1 MDLSKYVNFEILPNL
16 PVLGKQYGKLIP
28 QIKQEIARLNQ
39 MELATTVKNG
49 GSKEIK
55 VGDETITLS
64 EENLLVT
71 MQGKEGFAFG
81 GNGTIGVVIDTTIT
95 EELKKEGYV
104 REIISK
110 VQNLRKERGFE
121 VLDRINLYV
130 SGNQMLENIIK
141 ENEETIKKETL
152 TLEIINRESQQHC
165 TECNINGE
173 KVNIG
178 VEVAK

>member
-1 MDLSKYVNFEILPNL
+1 MQSN
-16 PVLGKQYGKLIP
+16 GKTHEVQVEG
-28 QIKQEIARLNQ
+28 
-39 MELATTVKNG
+39 
-49 GSKEIK
+49 
-55 VGDETITLS
+55 ETIELN

-71 MQGKEGFAFG
+71 MKGKDGFAFAG
-81 GNGTIGVVIDTTIT
+81 SGTIGVVIDTEIT

-121 VLDRINLYV
+121 VLDRIYLYI
-130 SGNQMLENIIK
+130 SGNKMLEEIVK
-141 ENEETIKKETL
+141 ENEEVIKKETL
-152 TLEIINRESQQHC
+152 TLDLIIRENQEHC

-173 KVNIG
+173 KLNIG